1 MVEDSMKGRPRD
13 CQLTED
19 WLLYAQE
26 LVPLSLQKAREV
38 KVFPGRWKMII
49 IKMEQIPPRLSD
61 LSSHPFF
68 SKNALCKEQLQAV
81 SKTLEEVIEL
91 AEICVQEKYEGKLR
105 MQNDLDSLSGKLDLN
120 LRDCGHLIK
129 TGVLSEATLPL
140 SVTGT
145 STEPE
150 STDHKNVRELLAR
163 LQIGHLEAKHRALDS
178 LVEVMKEDE
187 KTVLAVL
194 GRNNISALI
203 QLLAATSPFIRE
215 KAAMAICSIVE
226 SQKCE
231 KWLISEGVLPPLIRL
246 VESGSALCKEKA
258 AISLQMLS
266 TSAETAREIVGHGG
280 AQPLLEICQTSNS
293 VVQVA
298 AACTLKNMSTIPEVR
313 QSLAEEGIVPVM
325 INILGSGILLESKA
339 YAAECLLNLTAG
351 SENLR
356 NSVISEG
363 GIQSL
368 LVYINGT
375 LAQESAIGAL
385 RNLVSLVPTE
395 VVTSLGVLPCLLR
408 VLRRGPSGAQQ
419 AAASVICVVS
429 SSPEMKKIIGEA
441 GFIPPLVKM
450 LEAKSNSVREVAA
463 QAIASLMTLS
473 QNCNEVKKDENSVP
487 NLVML
492 LDSSPHNTAKKY
504 AVACLV
510 NLALSKK
517 CKKLMIS
524 HGAIGYLKKLVEM
537 EVPSAKKLLE
547 RLERGNLSIF
557 SRK

>member
-1 MVEDSMKGRPRD
+1 MEDRTKGRRGD

-19 WLLYAQE
+19 WLLNARE
-26 LVPLSLQKAREV
+26 LVPVALCKAMEV

-49 IKMEQIPPRLSD
+49 SKMEQIPSRLSD

-68 SKNALCKEQLQAV
+68 FKNALCKEQLQAV

-105 MQNDLDSLSGKLDLN
+105 MQNNLDSLSGKLDLN

-129 TGVLSEATLPL
+129 TGVLGEATLPL

-150 STDHKNVRELLAR
+150 STDHRNVRELLAR
-163 LQIGHLEAKHRALDS
+163 LQIGHLEAKHIALDS
-178 LVEVMKEDE
+178 LVEAMKENE
-187 KTVLAVL
+187 KPVMAVL

-203 QLLAATSPFIRE
+203 QLLAATSPCIRE

-226 SQKCE
+226 SQNCE
-231 KWLISEGVLPPLIRL
+231 NWLLSEGVLPPLIRL

-258 AISLQMLS
+258 AISLQRLS
-266 TSAETAREIVGHGG
+266 TSTETAREIVGHGG
-280 AQPLLEICQTSNS
+280 AQPLIEICRTSNS
-293 VVQVA
+293 VSQA
-298 AACTLKNMSTIPEVR
+298 AAVCTLKNMSTIPEVR
-313 QSLAEEGIVPVM
+313 LSLAEEGIIPVM
-325 INILGSGILLESKA
+325 INLLCSGILLESKE
-339 YAAECLLNLTAG
+339 YAAECLQNLTAG

-356 NSVISEG
+356 KSVISEG

-368 LVYINGT
+368 LVYIDDT
-375 LAQESAIGAL
+375 RTQESAIGAL
-385 RNLVSLVPTE
+385 KNLVSLVPIE
-395 VVTSLGVLPCLLR
+395 VLTSLGVLRCLLR
-408 VLRRGPSGAQQ
+408 VLRSGSLGAQQ
-419 AAASVICVVS
+419 AAASAICVVS
-429 SSPEMKKIIGEA
+429 NSAETKKIIGEV
-441 GFIPPLVKM
+441 GFIPPLIKM

-463 QAIASLMTLS
+463 QAMASLMTLS
-473 QNCNEVKKDENSVP
+473 QNSNEVKKDDNSVP

>member
-1 MVEDSMKGRPRD
+1 MKGRPRD

-49 IKMEQIPPRLSD
+49 IKMEQIPSRLSD

-163 LQIGHLEAKHRALDS
+163 LQIGHFEAKHRALDS

-258 AISLQMLS
+258 TISLQMLS
-266 TSAETAREIVGHGG
+266 ASAEIAREIVGHGG

-293 VVQVA
+293 VVQA
-298 AACTLKNMSTIPEVR
+298 AAVCTLKNMSTIPEVR
-313 QSLAEEGIVPVM
+313 QSLAEEGIVPVI
-325 INILGSGILLESKA
+325 INLLGSGILLESKA
-339 YAAECLLNLTAG
+339 YAAECLQNLTAG

-368 LVYINGT
+368 LVYIDGT

-408 VLRRGPSGAQQ
+408 VLRRGSLGAQQ
-419 AAASVICVVS
+419 AAASAICVVS
-429 SSPEMKKIIGEA
+429 SSPEIKKIIGEA